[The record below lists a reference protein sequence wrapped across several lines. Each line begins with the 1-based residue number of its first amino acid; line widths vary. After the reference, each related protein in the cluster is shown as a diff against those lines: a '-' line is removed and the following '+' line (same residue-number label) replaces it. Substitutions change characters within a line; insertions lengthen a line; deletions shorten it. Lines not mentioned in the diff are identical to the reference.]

1 MIILI
6 SACLVGIGCKY
17 NGESNDYPNINTLL
31 GRHTLIP
38 ICPEQLG
45 GLPTPRNPVEIMG
58 GNVVD
63 CNGNVFTKEFEKGAD
78 EVLKIAKMSGAQLV
92 VLKSNSPSCGL
103 GKIYDGTFSSTLI
116 DGNGITANLLK
127 ENGFTVKTEKD
138 I

>member
-17 NGESNDYPNINTLL
+17 NGEIKDYPNINTLL

-38 ICPEQLG
+38 VCPEQLG
-45 GLPTPRNPVEIMG
+45 GLPTPRNPVEIKA
-58 GNVVD
+58 GNVID
-63 CNGNVFTKEFEKGAD
+63 CHGKVYTQEFEKGAN
-78 EVLKIAKMSGAQLV
+78 EVLKVAKMVGAQLV
-92 VLKSNSPSCGL
+92 VLKSNSPSCGF

-116 DGNGITANLLK
+116 DGNGITAKLLK
-127 ENGFTVKTEKD
+127 ENGFTVKTEED